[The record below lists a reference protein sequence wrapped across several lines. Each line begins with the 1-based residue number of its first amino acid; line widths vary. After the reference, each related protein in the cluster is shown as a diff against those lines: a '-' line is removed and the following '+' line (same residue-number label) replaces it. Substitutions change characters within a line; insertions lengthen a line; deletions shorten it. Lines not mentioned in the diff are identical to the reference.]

1 MPESTAR
8 IFIRK
13 KFLEQVFPVN
23 FGNTPRCIYPSV
35 SLFRKVHKNISKLIF
50 IYYPNVI
57 NVESVFQ
64 CVVEYLLLTVNV
76 LFLMVDIKVAKREVV
91 NVYWRLEKESQL
103 DT

>member
-1 MPESTAR
+1 M
-8 IFIRK
+8 
-13 KFLEQVFPVN
+13 
-23 FGNTPRCIYPSV
+23 

-50 IYYPNVI
+50 IYYPNAI

-76 LFLMVDIKVAKREVV
+76 LFLKVDIKVAKREVV